1 MSINGFLPDCAC
13 VQLCQSVC
21 NPLDYCLPSSSVHQI
36 LQSKSGLPFPP
47 SEYLSDPGIKSLSAA
62 LLAGSLP
69 AELLR
74 KPFSQDIVIS
84 ENIRTQ
90 EKKIQN
96 PKRVCYIFYKL
107 KVKCPNLN
115 IFTFFK
121 TYKYTT
127 TLYKNM

>member
-1 MSINGFLPDCAC
+1 MDFYQIVHVCSCVKVFAILWTIACQVPLSMGFFR
-13 VQLCQSVC
+13 QE
-21 NPLDYCLPSSSVHQI
+21 HW
-36 LQSKSGLPFPP
+36 SGLPFPP
-47 SEYLSDPGIKSLSAA
+47 SGYLSDPGIKSLSAA

-115 IFTFFK
+115 IFMFFK